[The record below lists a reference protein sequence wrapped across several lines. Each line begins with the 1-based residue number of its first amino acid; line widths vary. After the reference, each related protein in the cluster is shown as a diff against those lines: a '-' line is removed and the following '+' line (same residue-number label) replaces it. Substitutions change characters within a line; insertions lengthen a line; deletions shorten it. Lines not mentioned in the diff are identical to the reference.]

1 MYIDIYMNILFNLLI
16 FALNYNENKINNIDM
31 AIDFY
36 KINKIPAYMHIEK
49 NSSGYDF
56 RIDSI
61 EELNNTILD
70 SIQKYELLLKL
81 ESDKIS
87 IFEKI
92 SIIEELD
99 KENNYGPNI
108 LNGGLLDNWND
119 VF

>member
-1 MYIDIYMNILFNLLI
+1 MNILFNLLI
-16 FALNYNENKINNIDM
+16 FALNYNEKKINNMDM

-36 KINKIPAYMHIEK
+36 KINKIPAYMNIEK

>member
-1 MYIDIYMNILFNLLI
+1 MNIFFNLLI
-16 FALNYNENKINNIDM
+16 FALNYNEQKINNMDM

-36 KINKIPAYMHIEK
+36 KINKIPSYMHITK
-49 NSSGYDF
+49 NKTGYDF

-61 EELNNTILD
+61 EELNNTVLEYL
-70 SIQKYELLLKL
+70 QKHKLLLKL
-81 ESDKIS
+81 ESNKIS

-119 VF
+119 IF

>member
-1 MYIDIYMNILFNLLI
+1 M
-16 FALNYNENKINNIDM
+16 DM

-36 KINKIPAYMHIEK
+36 KINKIPSYMHITK
-49 NSSGYDF
+49 NKTGHDF
-56 RIDSI
+56 RIDGI
-61 EELNNTILD
+61 EEINIDILQ
-70 SIQKYELLLKL
+70 SIKTQEILLKL
-81 ESDKIS
+81 QSDNLS

-119 VF
+119 IF